1 MISLRDNQSRI
12 QVEKT
17 IVARELPQFRFS
29 QSENERYFIGSHT
42 TSTRQNCYQLKLVLG
57 TYYPDEMPKL
67 YVTSPSILF
76 NYHFTRTINS
86 LGVSHAFH
94 TLRKGPDGC
103 VQICHFKSETWDSS
117 RTCVGALIK
126 GILWCDAYDVHLT
139 TGKDIA
145 EILSRW
151 KNGKHCRLSNIT
163 HGINLNEY
171 SFWALKT
178 ALQ

>member
-1 MISLRDNQSRI
+1 MLSLRDYQSRI
-12 QVEKT
+12 QVEKA

-29 QSENERYFIGSHT
+29 QSENDCCFIGQHT
-42 TSTRQNCYQLKLVLG
+42 TSTRHNCYQLKLVLG
-57 TYYPDEMPKL
+57 KYYPDEMPKL
-67 YVTSPSILF
+67 FVTSPPFLF
-76 NYHFTRTINS
+76 NYHYTKTISS

-94 TLRKGPDGC
+94 TLRNGPDGC
-103 VQICHFKSETWDSS
+103 VQICHFKQETWDSS

-151 KNGKHCRLSNIT
+151 ENGRHPRLSDI
-163 HGINLNEY
+163 
-171 SFWALKT
+171 
-178 ALQ
+178 LQDLEWMHFRGFPRSLFD